1 MKFRFDIGIE
11 TIQGYTSCRI
21 KNCVIIMEDKRTE
34 TEKCNAWLRK
44 MAAFIL
50 YIYEYGAEYYEDYE
64 WDHSKKYVKENYA
77 PLVTKY
83 LKSLESNVEQRKD
96 TILSIIH
103 FFDAKFFA
111 DKDYLHNY
119 LKARSQCE
127 EGCFTKPYKIR
138 LEDPRIFWFQKLVK
152 EDISGVEIGR
162 MLLTCQ
168 ELGEFEIGI
177 SLGHEYI
184 ENGEKYF
191 HSDLSVS
198 LVNKHIEILQEEL
211 RLRKRLDDSVD
222 MNCMDIADCRDY
234 RKELEEESWDA
245 MTGGMYDDSDGDIDM
260 DKLGY

>member
-138 LEDPRIFWFQKLVK
+138 LEDPRIFWFRKLVK

-168 ELGEFEIGI
+168 EIGEFEIGI

-191 HSDLSVS
+191 QSDWSVS

-245 MTGGMYDDSDGDIDM
+245 MTGGMYDSDGDIDM